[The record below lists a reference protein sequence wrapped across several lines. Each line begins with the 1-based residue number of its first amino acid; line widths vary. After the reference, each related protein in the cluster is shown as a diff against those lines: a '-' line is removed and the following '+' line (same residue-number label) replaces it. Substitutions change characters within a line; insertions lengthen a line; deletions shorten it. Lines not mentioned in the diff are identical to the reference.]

1 MAKRKSTKKSSQKIW
16 SLEEFSKKYFILIFA
31 FTIGLTG
38 YYFLNS
44 NFGSTSVLGDT
55 TTSVICTRKTPYLS
69 VEPVVR
75 SAGRGGEVK
84 YSIFIKNNDPKEC
97 INRAF
102 ILSKELPTTAW
113 IGTFDKSTL
122 TINSGSSYTQTF
134 KVKSASSSKNGSYR
148 IKVKIKGTGIEK
160 STRYVVITPTPSQAS
175 SKSWFIF

>member
-1 MAKRKSTKKSSQKIW
+1 MAKRKSTKKSSQKTW
-16 SLEEFSKKYFILIFA
+16 SLEEFSKKYFILVFV

-38 YYFLNS
+38 YYFFNS
-44 NFGSTSVLGDT
+44 NFGSSVLGDA

-69 VEPVVR
+69 VEPIVR
-75 SAGRGGEVK
+75 SGKRGGEVK

-102 ILSKELPTTAW
+102 TLSKELPTTAW
-113 IGTFDKSTL
+113 TGTFDKDSL
-122 TINSGSSYTQTF
+122 TIKSGSSYTQTF
-134 KVKSASSSKNGSYR
+134 KVKSASSAKNGSYR

-160 STRYVVITPTPSQAS
+160 STRYAVITPTPSRAP